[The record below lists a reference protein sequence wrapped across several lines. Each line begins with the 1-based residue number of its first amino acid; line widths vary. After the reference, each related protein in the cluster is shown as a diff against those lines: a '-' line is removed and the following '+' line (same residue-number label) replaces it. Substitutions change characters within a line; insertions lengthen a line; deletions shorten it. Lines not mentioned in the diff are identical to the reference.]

1 MDFLTLQI
9 YKKRFWLNPVLF
21 LEVSRVKSGISN
33 CVLPQK
39 VFEPDFSVYEKLN
52 TQFARFMNGEC
63 GVGELWETAE
73 VVEEL
78 ALNSL
83 NSALIK
89 AVSELGLRLTPVVI
103 FANRVLKKEVFYPEI
118 QFFVCKNAANLKRL
132 KMIDRKILEGKI
144 EFGKG
149 RDRLIRIEGKIL
161 GYPECCVDKYIEG
174 KKEFPA
180 ESRLIIECIEHGI
193 FDVVLEAFKKSQII
207 SLPQFF
213 TSNFYPCSVGCKRAE
228 KMGLKI
234 EEWLGEFRDA
244 FRLWSMV
251 NVLYHLVV
259 GYKTSKAKD
268 DFGRRLKSYYSGLE
282 SQDVEIINA
291 LSPHTADLAEFAKLF
306 IRRVLQSRENQKN

>member
-1 MDFLTLQI
+1 MDFESLEA

-21 LEVSRVKSGISN
+21 LEISRIKGGISK

-52 TQFARFMNGEC
+52 NGFARFMNDEC
-63 GVGELWETAE
+63 EIEELYETAE
-73 VVEEL
+73 VIEEL

-83 NSALIK
+83 NPTLKEVI
-89 AVSELGLRLTPVVI
+89 SELGLRLTPVVV
-103 FANRVLKKEVFYPEI
+103 FANRVLKKEVFCPEI
-118 QFFVCKNAANLKRL
+118 QFFVCKNAADLKRL
-132 KMIDRKILEGKI
+132 KKIDRKIIEGKI

-149 RDRLIRIEGKIL
+149 RDKLVRIEGEIL
-161 GYPECCVDKYIEG
+161 GYPECCVDKYIES
-174 KKEFPA
+174 KKDFPA
-180 ESRLIIECIEHGI
+180 ESRLIIECVEHGI
-193 FDVVLEAFKKSQII
+193 FDAVLEAFKKSQTI

-259 GYKTSKAKD
+259 GYKASKAKD
-268 DFGRRLKSYYSGLE
+268 DFGRRLNSYYSGLE

-291 LSPHTADLAEFAKLF
+291 LSPHTADLAEFANLF
-306 IRRVLQSRENQKN
+306 IKRLLQSRENQKN